1 MKNKNK
7 TIAEAHAMTA
17 EARATNKQLLKAAIQ
32 NNKIQF
38 IEIK

>member
-1 MKNKNK
+1 VTDKNR
-7 TIAEAHAMTA
+7 TTAEARATTA

-32 NNKIQF
+32 NKKIQF

>member
-7 TIAEAHAMTA
+7 TTAEAHATTA

>member
-1 MKNKNK
+1 MMDKNK
-7 TIAEAHAMTA
+7 TKAEARATTA

-32 NNKIQF
+32 NKKIQF